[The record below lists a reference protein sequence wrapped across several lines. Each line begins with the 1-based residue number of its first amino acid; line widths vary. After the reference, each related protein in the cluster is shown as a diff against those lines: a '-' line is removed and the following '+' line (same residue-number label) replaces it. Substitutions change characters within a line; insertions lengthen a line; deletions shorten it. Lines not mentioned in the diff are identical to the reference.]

1 MNYHVPVLLN
11 ESISGLS
18 IKPTGTYIDLTFGGG
33 WHTKYILKLLEKKG
47 KLFSFDTDT
56 DSFKINAINGNNNF
70 EFIDSNFR
78 YFDLHLRQ
86 RGIKKVDGIFADLGV
101 SSHQID
107 VLSRGFSYK
116 GKAELDMRM
125 NSNNKKN
132 AQTILN
138 DYDESDLDK
147 VFYNYG
153 DFKNSRLIAKNIVE
167 YRKNKKIKYNSD
179 LIEIL
184 NNLFHKNVN
193 YKFLSRL
200 FQSIRIEVND
210 EINALKEMLLKSKDF
225 LKIKGRLVIISY
237 HSIED
242 RIVKNFINKSN
253 FDSTFKTDF
262 YGNKQIFFKSINKK
276 PLVPSEKEIKIN
288 PRSRS
293 AKLRIG
299 ELIWINHR
307 KY

>member
-33 WHTKYILKLLEKKG
+33 GHTKYILKLLEKKG

-299 ELIWINHR
+299 ELI
-307 KY
+307 

>member
-33 WHTKYILKLLEKKG
+33 GHTKYILKLLEKKG

-237 HSIED
+237 HSIQD

-288 PRSRS
+288 PHQM
-293 AKLRIG
+293 K
-299 ELIWINHR
+299 
-307 KY
+307 K

>member
-33 WHTKYILKLLEKKG
+33 GHTKYILKLLEKKG

-56 DSFKINAINGNNNF
+56 DSFKINSINGNNNF

-78 YFDLHLRQ
+78 YFDLHLKQ

-125 NSNNKKN
+125 NLNNKKN

-138 DYDESDLDK
+138 NYDESDLDK
-147 VFYNYG
+147 IFFNYG
-153 DFKNSRLIAKNIVE
+153 DFKNSKLIAKNIVE

-184 NNLFHKNVN
+184 NNLFDKNVN

-276 PLVPSEKEIKIN
+276 PLVPSEDEIKIN
-288 PRSRS
+288 SRSRS

-299 ELIWINHR
+299 ELI
-307 KY
+307 

>member
-33 WHTKYILKLLEKKG
+33 GHTKYILKLLEKKG

-56 DSFKINAINGNNNF
+56 DSFKMNSINGNNNF

-78 YFDLHLRQ
+78 YFDLHLKQ

-299 ELIWINHR
+299 ELI
-307 KY
+307 

>member
-33 WHTKYILKLLEKKG
+33 GHTKYILKLLEKKG

-70 EFIDSNFR
+70 EFIDSNFI

-299 ELIWINHR
+299 ELI
-307 KY
+307 

>member
-33 WHTKYILKLLEKKG
+33 GHTKYILKLLEKKG
-47 KLFSFDTDT
+47 KLFSFDTDA
-56 DSFKINAINGNNNF
+56 DSFKINSINGNNNF

-78 YFDLHLRQ
+78 YFDLHLKQ
-86 RGIKKVDGIFADLGV
+86 RGITKVDGIFADLGV

-125 NSNNKKN
+125 NLNNKKN

-138 DYDESDLDK
+138 DYGESDLDK
-147 VFYNYG
+147 IFFNYG
-153 DFKNSRLIAKNIVE
+153 DFKNSRLIAKKIVE
-167 YRKNKKIKYNSD
+167 YRKKKKIKYNSD

-184 NNLFHKNVN
+184 NNLFDKNVN
-193 YKFLSRL
+193 FKFLSRL

-276 PLVPSEKEIKIN
+276 PLVPSEEEIKIN

-299 ELIWINHR
+299 ELI
-307 KY
+307 

>member
-18 IKPTGTYIDLTFGGG
+18 IEPTGTYIDLTFGGG
-33 WHTKYILKLLEKKG
+33 GHTKYILKSLEKKG

-56 DSFKINAINGNNNF
+56 DSFKINSINGNNNF

-78 YFDLHLRQ
+78 YFDLHLKQ

-125 NSNNKKN
+125 NLNNKKN

-138 DYDESDLDK
+138 NYDESDLDK
-147 VFYNYG
+147 IFFNYG
-153 DFKNSRLIAKNIVE
+153 DFKNSKLIAKNIVE

-184 NNLFHKNVN
+184 NNLFDKNVN

-276 PLVPSEKEIKIN
+276 PLVPSEEEIKIN

-299 ELIWINHR
+299 ELI
-307 KY
+307 

>member
-33 WHTKYILKLLEKKG
+33 GHTKYILKLLGKKG
-47 KLFSFDTDT
+47 KLFSFDTDA
-56 DSFKINAINGNNNF
+56 DSFKINSINGNNNF

-78 YFDLHLRQ
+78 YFDLHLKQ

-125 NSNNKKN
+125 NLNNKKN

-138 DYDESDLDK
+138 DYDKSDLDK
-147 VFYNYG
+147 LFFNYG

-167 YRKNKKIKYNSD
+167 YRKKKKIKYNSD

-184 NNLFHKNVN
+184 NNLFDKNVN

-276 PLVPSEKEIKIN
+276 PLVPSEDEIKIN
-288 PRSRS
+288 SRSRS

-299 ELIWINHR
+299 ELI
-307 KY
+307 

>member
-33 WHTKYILKLLEKKG
+33 GHTKKILKLLEKKG

-56 DSFKINAINGNNNF
+56 DSFKMNSINGNNNF
-70 EFIDSNFR
+70 EFINSNFK
-78 YFDLHLRQ
+78 YFDLHLKQ

-147 VFYNYG
+147 LFFNYG
-153 DFKNSRLIAKNIVE
+153 DFKNSKLIAKNIIE

-184 NNLFHKNVN
+184 NNLFDKNVN

-276 PLVPSEKEIKIN
+276 PLVPSEEEIKIN

-299 ELIWINHR
+299 ELI
-307 KY
+307 

>member
-33 WHTKYILKLLEKKG
+33 GHTKYILKLLEKKG

-56 DSFKINAINGNNNF
+56 DSFKINAINRNNNF

-147 VFYNYG
+147 VFCNYG

-299 ELIWINHR
+299 ELI
-307 KY
+307 

>member
-33 WHTKYILKLLEKKG
+33 GHTNYILKLLEKKG

-147 VFYNYG
+147 VFCNYG

-299 ELIWINHR
+299 ELILINHR

>member
-33 WHTKYILKLLEKKG
+33 GHTKYILKLLEKKG

-78 YFDLHLRQ
+78 YFDLHLKQ

-125 NSNNKKN
+125 NLNNKKN

-138 DYDESDLDK
+138 NYDESDLDK
-147 VFYNYG
+147 IFFNYG
-153 DFKNSRLIAKNIVE
+153 DFKNSKLIAKNIVE

-276 PLVPSEKEIKIN
+276 PLVPSEEEIKIN

-299 ELIWINHR
+299 ELI
-307 KY
+307 

>member
-33 WHTKYILKLLEKKG
+33 GHTKYILKFLKKKG
-47 KLFSFDTDT
+47 KLFSFDTDI
-56 DSFKINAINGNNNF
+56 DSFKINSINGNNNF

-78 YFDLHLRQ
+78 YFDLHLKQ

-125 NSNNKKN
+125 NLNNKKN

-138 DYDESDLDK
+138 NYDESDLDK
-147 VFYNYG
+147 IFFNYG

-167 YRKNKKIKYNSD
+167 YRKKKKIKYNSD

-184 NNLFHKNVN
+184 NNLFDKNVN
-193 YKFLSRL
+193 FKFLSRL

-276 PLVPSEKEIKIN
+276 PLVPSEDEIKIN
-288 PRSRS
+288 SRSRS

-299 ELIWINHR
+299 ELI
-307 KY
+307 

>member
-33 WHTKYILKLLEKKG
+33 GHTKYILKLLEKKG

-70 EFIDSNFR
+70 EFIHSNFR

-299 ELIWINHR
+299 ELI
-307 KY
+307 

>member
-33 WHTKYILKLLEKKG
+33 GHTKYILKFLKKKG
-47 KLFSFDTDT
+47 KLFSFDTDI
-56 DSFKINAINGNNNF
+56 DSFKINSINGNNNF

-78 YFDLHLRQ
+78 YFDLHLKQ

-125 NSNNKKN
+125 NLNNKKN

-147 VFYNYG
+147 IFFNYG

-167 YRKNKKIKYNSD
+167 YRKKKKIKYNSD

-184 NNLFHKNVN
+184 NNLFDKNVN

-262 YGNKQIFFKSINKK
+262 YGNKKIFFKSINKK
-276 PLVPSEKEIKIN
+276 PLVPSEEEIKIN

-299 ELIWINHR
+299 ELI
-307 KY
+307 

>member
-18 IKPTGTYIDLTFGGG
+18 IEPTGTYIDLTFGGG
-33 WHTKYILKLLEKKG
+33 GHTKYILKLLEKKG

-299 ELIWINHR
+299 ELI
-307 KY
+307 

>member
-33 WHTKYILKLLEKKG
+33 GHTKYILKLLEKKG

-147 VFYNYG
+147 VFCNYG

-184 NNLFHKNVN
+184 NNLFDKNVN

-276 PLVPSEKEIKIN
+276 PLVPSEEEIKIN

-299 ELIWINHR
+299 ELI
-307 KY
+307 

>member
-33 WHTKYILKLLEKKG
+33 GHTKYILKLLEKKG

-147 VFYNYG
+147 VFCNYG

-276 PLVPSEKEIKIN
+276 PLVPSEEEIKIN

-299 ELIWINHR
+299 ELI
-307 KY
+307 

>member
-33 WHTKYILKLLEKKG
+33 GHTKYILKLLEKKG
-47 KLFSFDTDT
+47 KLFSFDTDA
-56 DSFKINAINGNNNF
+56 DSFKINSINGNNNF

-78 YFDLHLRQ
+78 YFDLHLKQ

-107 VLSRGFSYK
+107 TLSRGFSYK

-138 DYDESDLDK
+138 DYNENDLDK
-147 VFYNYG
+147 LFFNYG

-167 YRKNKKIKYNSD
+167 YRKKKKIKYNSD

-184 NNLFHKNVN
+184 NNLFDKNVN
-193 YKFLSRL
+193 FKFLSRL

-262 YGNKQIFFKSINKK
+262 YGNKKIFFKSINKK
-276 PLVPSEKEIKIN
+276 PLVPSEEEIKIN

-299 ELIWINHR
+299 ELI
-307 KY
+307 

>member
-1 MNYHVPVLLN
+1 M
-11 ESISGLS
+11 
-18 IKPTGTYIDLTFGGG
+18 TFGGG
-33 WHTKYILKLLEKKG
+33 GHTKNILKLLEKKG

-56 DSFKINAINGNNNF
+56 DSFKINSINGNNNF
-70 EFIDSNFR
+70 EFINSNFK
-78 YFDLHLRQ
+78 YFDLHLKQ

-147 VFYNYG
+147 IFFNYG

-167 YRKNKKIKYNSD
+167 YRKKKKIKYNSD

-184 NNLFHKNVN
+184 NNLFDKNVN
-193 YKFLSRL
+193 FKFLSRL

-276 PLVPSEKEIKIN
+276 PLVPSEEEIKIN

-299 ELIWINHR
+299 ELI
-307 KY
+307 

>member
-33 WHTKYILKLLEKKG
+33 GHTKYILTLLEKKG

-125 NSNNKKN
+125 NLNNKKN

-299 ELIWINHR
+299 ELI
-307 KY
+307 

>member
-33 WHTKYILKLLEKKG
+33 GHTKYILKLLEKKG
-47 KLFSFDTDT
+47 KLFSFDTDA
-56 DSFKINAINGNNNF
+56 DSFKINSINGNNNF

-78 YFDLHLRQ
+78 YFDLHLKQ

-125 NSNNKKN
+125 NLNNKKN

-138 DYDESDLDK
+138 NYDESDLDK
-147 VFYNYG
+147 IFFNYG

-167 YRKNKKIKYNSD
+167 YRKKKKIKYNSD

-184 NNLFHKNVN
+184 NNLFDKNVN
-193 YKFLSRL
+193 FKFLSRL

-262 YGNKQIFFKSINKK
+262 YGNKKIFFKSINKK
-276 PLVPSEKEIKIN
+276 PLVPSEEEIKIN

-299 ELIWINHR
+299 ELI
-307 KY
+307 

>member
-33 WHTKYILKLLEKKG
+33 GHTKYILKLLEKKG

-276 PLVPSEKEIKIN
+276 PLVPSEEEIKIN

-299 ELIWINHR
+299 ELI
-307 KY
+307 

>member
-33 WHTKYILKLLEKKG
+33 GHTKYILKLLEKKG
-47 KLFSFDTDT
+47 KLFSFDTDA
-56 DSFKINAINGNNNF
+56 DSFKINSINGINNF

-78 YFDLHLRQ
+78 YFDLHLKQ
-86 RGIKKVDGIFADLGV
+86 RGITKVDGIFADLGV

-147 VFYNYG
+147 LFFNYG

-167 YRKNKKIKYNSD
+167 YRKKKKIKYNSD

-184 NNLFHKNVN
+184 NNLFDKNVN
-193 YKFLSRL
+193 FKFLSRL

-225 LKIKGRLVIISY
+225 LKIKGRLVIIRY

-262 YGNKQIFFKSINKK
+262 YGNKKIFFKSINKK
-276 PLVPSEKEIKIN
+276 PLVPSEEEIKIN

-299 ELIWINHR
+299 ELI
-307 KY
+307 

>member
-33 WHTKYILKLLEKKG
+33 GHTKYILKSLEKKG
-47 KLFSFDTDT
+47 KLFSFDTDA
-56 DSFKINAINGNNNF
+56 DSFKINYINGNNNF

-78 YFDLHLRQ
+78 YFDLHLKQ

-125 NSNNKKN
+125 NLNNKKN

-147 VFYNYG
+147 IFFNYG

-167 YRKNKKIKYNSD
+167 YRKKKKIKYNSD

-184 NNLFHKNVN
+184 NNLFDKNVN

-262 YGNKQIFFKSINKK
+262 YGNKKIFFKSINKK
-276 PLVPSEKEIKIN
+276 PLVPSEEEIKIN

-299 ELIWINHR
+299 ELI
-307 KY
+307 

>member
-33 WHTKYILKLLEKKG
+33 GHTKYILKLLEKKG
-47 KLFSFDTDT
+47 KLFSFDTDA
-56 DSFKINAINGNNNF
+56 DSFKINSINGNNNF

-78 YFDLHLRQ
+78 YFDLHLKQ

-107 VLSRGFSYK
+107 TLSRGFSYK

-147 VFYNYG
+147 LFFNYG

-167 YRKNKKIKYNSD
+167 YRKKKKIKYNSD

-184 NNLFHKNVN
+184 NNLFDKNVN
-193 YKFLSRL
+193 FKFLSRL

-262 YGNKQIFFKSINKK
+262 YGNKKIFFKSINKK
-276 PLVPSEKEIKIN
+276 PLVPSEEEIKIN

-299 ELIWINHR
+299 ELI
-307 KY
+307 

>member
-33 WHTKYILKLLEKKG
+33 GHTKYILKLLEKKG
-47 KLFSFDTDT
+47 KLFSFDTDA
-56 DSFKINAINGNNNF
+56 DSFKINSINGNNNF

-78 YFDLHLRQ
+78 YFDLHLKQ

-107 VLSRGFSYK
+107 TLSRGFSYK

-147 VFYNYG
+147 LFFNYG

-167 YRKNKKIKYNSD
+167 YRKKKKIKYNSD

-184 NNLFHKNVN
+184 NNLFDKNVN
-193 YKFLSRL
+193 FKFLSRL

-276 PLVPSEKEIKIN
+276 PLVPSEEEIKIN

-299 ELIWINHR
+299 ELI
-307 KY
+307 

>member
-33 WHTKYILKLLEKKG
+33 GHTKYILKLLEKKG
-47 KLFSFDTDT
+47 KLFSFDTDA
-56 DSFKINAINGNNNF
+56 DSFKINSINGNNNF

-78 YFDLHLRQ
+78 YFDLHLKQ
-86 RGIKKVDGIFADLGV
+86 RGIENVDGIFADLGV

-125 NSNNKKN
+125 NLNNKKN

-138 DYDESDLDK
+138 NYDESDLDK
-147 VFYNYG
+147 IFFNYG

-167 YRKNKKIKYNSD
+167 YRKKKKIKYNSD

-184 NNLFHKNVN
+184 NNLFDKNVN
-193 YKFLSRL
+193 FKFLSRL

-262 YGNKQIFFKSINKK
+262 YGNKKIFFKSINKK
-276 PLVPSEKEIKIN
+276 PLVPSEDEIKIN
-288 PRSRS
+288 SRSRS

-299 ELIWINHR
+299 ELI
-307 KY
+307 

>member
-33 WHTKYILKLLEKKG
+33 GHTKYILKLLEKKG

-147 VFYNYG
+147 VFCNYG

-276 PLVPSEKEIKIN
+276 PLIPSEKEIKIN

-299 ELIWINHR
+299 ELI
-307 KY
+307 

>member
-33 WHTKYILKLLEKKG
+33 GHTNYILKLLEKKG

-299 ELIWINHR
+299 ELI
-307 KY
+307 

>member
-33 WHTKYILKLLEKKG
+33 GHTKYILKLLEKKG
-47 KLFSFDTDT
+47 KLFSFDTDA
-56 DSFKINAINGNNNF
+56 DSFKINSINGNNNF

-78 YFDLHLRQ
+78 YFDLHLKQ

-125 NSNNKKN
+125 NLNNKKN

-147 VFYNYG
+147 IFFNYG

-167 YRKNKKIKYNSD
+167 YRKKKKIKYNSD

-184 NNLFHKNVN
+184 NNLFDKNVN
-193 YKFLSRL
+193 FKFLSRL

-262 YGNKQIFFKSINKK
+262 YGNKKIFFKSINKK
-276 PLVPSEKEIKIN
+276 PLVPSEEEIKIN

-299 ELIWINHR
+299 E
-307 KY
+307 

>member
-33 WHTKYILKLLEKKG
+33 GHTKYILKLLEKKG
-47 KLFSFDTDT
+47 KLFSFDTDA
-56 DSFKINAINGNNNF
+56 DSFKINSINGNNNF

-78 YFDLHLRQ
+78 YFDLHLKQ

-125 NSNNKKN
+125 NLNNKKN

-147 VFYNYG
+147 IFFNYG

-167 YRKNKKIKYNSD
+167 YRKKKKIKYNSD

-184 NNLFHKNVN
+184 NNLFDKNVN
-193 YKFLSRL
+193 FKFLSRL

-262 YGNKQIFFKSINKK
+262 YGNKKIFFKSINKK
-276 PLVPSEKEIKIN
+276 PLVPSEEEIKIN

-299 ELIWINHR
+299 ELI
-307 KY
+307 

>member
-33 WHTKYILKLLEKKG
+33 GHTKYILKLLEKKG
-47 KLFSFDTDT
+47 KLFSFDTDA
-56 DSFKINAINGNNNF
+56 DSFKINSINGNNNF

-78 YFDLHLRQ
+78 YFDLHLKQ

-147 VFYNYG
+147 IFFNYG

-167 YRKNKKIKYNSD
+167 YRKKKKIKYNSD

-184 NNLFHKNVN
+184 NNLFDKNVN
-193 YKFLSRL
+193 FKFLSRL

-276 PLVPSEKEIKIN
+276 PLVPSEEEIKIN

-299 ELIWINHR
+299 ELI
-307 KY
+307 

>member
-33 WHTKYILKLLEKKG
+33 GHTKYILKLLKKKG
-47 KLFSFDTDT
+47 KLFSFDTDA
-56 DSFKINAINGNNNF
+56 DSFKINSINGNNNF

-78 YFDLHLRQ
+78 YFDLHLKQ

-101 SSHQID
+101 SSHQINT
-107 VLSRGFSYK
+107 LSRGFSYK
-116 GKAELDMRM
+116 GRAELDMRM

-138 DYDESDLDK
+138 DYNENDLDK
-147 VFYNYG
+147 LFFNYG

-167 YRKNKKIKYNSD
+167 YRKKKKIKYNSD

-184 NNLFHKNVN
+184 NNLFDKNVN
-193 YKFLSRL
+193 FKFLSRL

-210 EINALKEMLLKSKDF
+210 EINALKEMLLKSKHF

-262 YGNKQIFFKSINKK
+262 YGNKKIFFKSINKK
-276 PLVPSEKEIKIN
+276 PLVPSEEEIKIN

-293 AKLRIG
+293 AKLRIC
-299 ELIWINHR
+299 ELI
-307 KY
+307 